1 MMGNERVVFSEY
13 LPEFD
18 VYLVNLIDKKAV
30 TGQMVNAKAVSLTI
44 MAIVAISLIIVFL
57 ITRKMTKSLRVLV
70 EQMSSIPKGD
80 LIIMWMSP
88 LVVMKLRS

>member
-1 MMGNERVVFSEY
+1 M
-13 LPEFD
+13 PEFD